1 MRSRRRGRLLT
12 AVSLTGL
19 GALSVAA
26 LSTVSQ
32 AAMRSRAD
40 TSEFLAWARAAA
52 RPLAGTGPS
61 ATHADSAQLARA
73 IGSARVVALGEPA
86 HGAQQ
91 PLAFRNRLFR
101 YLVRH
106 DGVTAI
112 ALESSFTESRA
123 IDDFVL
129 GGAGD
134 AETLARRDL
143 SWGFGRYEENVR
155 LIRWMRNYNQHAHG
169 RRQLHFYGIDMS
181 GGGDK
186 GDYANPGVAVR
197 SAVAY
202 LRTAAPR
209 SSVVVLKGIAPQLL
223 VMGRVGYW
231 QMALHHQR
239 SLEGMLGSLDRYI
252 DSNGPMLR
260 RTSSSA
266 DYDWAVHNLV
276 VARQL
281 FAYLRLQTA
290 PEGNSMTIGP
300 YDYREDNVREAAMAS
315 NVLWAL
321 REEGS
326 DGRLMV
332 YAHDAHVMNGRSRGG
347 IWSAYKRAPLMMGAR
362 LRKRLDGRLV
372 IIGMLAAH
380 SGQGLPE
387 GRPIAGSV
395 EEILERLHMPRFFL
409 DLRQARGHD
418 GASSWLEERRPIRV
432 NFDTETDVVPARA
445 FDVLVF
451 MDRIAPAIP
460 NRTPNR

>member
-1 MRSRRRGRLLT
+1 VRGCRRGCRLM
-12 AVSLTGL
+12 AVALASLS
-19 GALSVAA
+19 ALSLAAPQALPQAA
-26 LSTVSQ
+26 L
-32 AAMRSRAD
+32 RSRAD
-40 TSEFLAWARAAA
+40 TSEFVAWARAAA
-52 RPLAGTGPS
+52 RPLAGPVPS
-61 ATHADSAQLARA
+61 ATHADLAPLAQA

-86 HGAQQ
+86 HGAQE
-91 PLAFRNRLFR
+91 PLAFRNRLFK

-134 AETLARRDL
+134 AATLARRDL

-155 LIRWMRNYNQHAHG
+155 LIRWMRNYNQRVQG
-169 RRQLHFYGIDMS
+169 RRRLHFYGIDMS

-197 SAVAY
+197 SAVVY
-202 LRTAAPR
+202 LRTAAPQ
-209 SSVVVLKGIAPQLL
+209 SSAAVLKGVEPQMLL
-223 VMGRVGYW
+223 LGRVGYW
-231 QMALHHQR
+231 QMALHHPR
-239 SLEGMLGSLDRYI
+239 SLQGMLGSLSRYV

-260 RTSSSA
+260 RASSSA
-266 DYDWAVHNLV
+266 DYDWAAHNLV

-281 FAYLRLQTA
+281 FDYLRLQTA

-321 REEGS
+321 GEEGPG
-326 DGRLMV
+326 GRLMV
-332 YAHDAHVMNGRSRGG
+332 YAHDGHVMNGRSRGG
-347 IWSAYKRAPLMMGAR
+347 IWSVYKHPPLMMGGR
-362 LRKRLDGRLV
+362 LRRQLGTRLV
-372 IIGMLAAH
+372 IIGTLAAH
-380 SGQGLPE
+380 SGRGLPE
-387 GRPIAGSV
+387 GRPIAGTV
-395 EEILERLHMPRFFL
+395 GEILGRLHMPRFFL

-418 GASSWLEERRPIRV
+418 GAARWLEKRRPICV
-432 NFDTETDVVPARA
+432 NFDTEMDVVPARA

-451 MDRIAPAIP
+451 MDGTTPAIP
-460 NRTPNR
+460 NRTPN